1 MSQTDTELG
10 ALHPLGALCRTKAAE
25 KLPLEAH
32 PRISWA
38 VGEGG
43 RDGLGG
49 QTGWQHPVPW
59 RSMRLW
65 LRGPREAGCAF
76 PFFCSPSQPQERRLR
91 GLTWPGNTFK
101 LHIPTSAHPELTYS
115 QTLQITSASLRFPG
129 QKQLICGSQSC
140 FVAAGLTWVAPLS
153 QWLVGPI

>member
-1 MSQTDTELG
+1 M
-10 ALHPLGALCRTKAAE
+10 
-25 KLPLEAH
+25 
-32 PRISWA
+32 
-38 VGEGG
+38 
-43 RDGLGG
+43 GG

-140 FVAAGLTWVAPLS
+140 FVAAGLTCTTVSVTCWSHLNFPFCPWGCGIGNPFQFLS
-153 QWLVGPI
+153 LLHLLSVFNPI